1 MKELDAAGI
10 PTVHIATIT
19 PISEA
24 VGANRIVKGVSI
36 PHPTG
41 EVGLDPE
48 EEKKRRKEQIR
59 EALNL
64 LAAKVQGAEQEP

>member
-1 MKELDAAGI
+1 MDAAGI
-10 PTVHIATIT
+10 PTVHIATVT

-41 EVGLDPE
+41 RVDLSPE
-48 EEKKRRKEQIR
+48 AERAMRREQILQ
-59 EALNL
+59 ALEL
-64 LAAKVQGAEQEP
+64 LATKV